1 MEEKNKGKQEF
12 QRNIVMTYAMKNEC
26 LEIQYET
33 MKVLQ
38 KKFRELEELSKNQ
51 MGKALLETIN
61 TMAEIGKAILQD

>member
-1 MEEKNKGKQEF
+1 MEEKNNGKQEF
-12 QRNIVMTYAMKNEC
+12 QRNIAMTYAMKNEC

>member
-1 MEEKNKGKQEF
+1 MEEKNNGKQEF
-12 QRNIVMTYAMKNEC
+12 QRNMAMAYAMKNEC

-51 MGKALLETIN
+51 IGKALLETIN